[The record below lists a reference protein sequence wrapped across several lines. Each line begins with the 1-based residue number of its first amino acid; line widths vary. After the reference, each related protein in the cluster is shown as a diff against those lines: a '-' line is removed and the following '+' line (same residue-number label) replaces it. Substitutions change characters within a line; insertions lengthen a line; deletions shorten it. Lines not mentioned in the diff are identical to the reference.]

1 MGVDFK
7 DVDFRSQGLFI
18 LNSVMKVYLV
28 LSSNNK
34 EDSDTKTKE
43 EGRRRKAIRVMK
55 HYTRS

>member
-7 DVDFRSQGLFI
+7 DMDFRSYGLFI

-34 EDSDTKTKE
+34 EDSDT
-43 EGRRRKAIRVMK
+43 
-55 HYTRS
+55 